1 MGGVDLN
8 DMLVEYHRSPTK
20 ARRWYMSVIGYFLD
34 LALVNAWLLYRR
46 HARLL
51 KEDHELDEEMGLTE
65 EDINGDGGKDRLMSS
80 KQFRVSVSKAMCGT
94 GVAVADV
101 NVQNKGKKVKQPI
114 KKTSFLPPARYNAL

>member
-1 MGGVDLN
+1 MFPRWTRETQTNSVIPIPHCIKLYNKEMGGVDLN

-80 KQFRVSVSKAMCGT
+80 KQFRVCV
-94 GVAVADV
+94 
-101 NVQNKGKKVKQPI
+101 
-114 KKTSFLPPARYNAL
+114 